1 MDLISTLIF
10 SAGVALIALVFHD
23 IFQGVVVPRWS
34 SRRWRIAPFFVDL
47 LWRGWRYLGQRRRD
61 VEAREDFLG
70 SYAPTAL
77 MLLLALWVALLITGY
92 GLCFWALRAFEE
104 PSPVNFFEAVYIA
117 GETFL
122 TIGYGDFKPISG
134 LSRLVALSAGASG
147 LAVFALVISFLFT
160 LYGTF
165 ERREVLIVTLDA
177 RAGNPAS
184 GVALLQ
190 TYAELD
196 LLDDL
201 PRLFSQWEEW
211 SAQVLQSHIAYPIL
225 PFFRSSHEGESWIAA
240 LGAVLDAATLLTTTV
255 CTGAIDRPELGSD
268 AAKNLENKCNQ
279 KQMGAAHIMIRIGC
293 HTVIDLSHWFG
304 FRHDEDPSPHPG
316 VEKIEFVLARRHL
329 ESAGYK
335 LRGEA
340 ESWADF
346 SRQRAVYALSLNELA
361 KHFAAPPAQWV
372 GDRSMIAQ
380 SAHRLPQKP
389 RNNL

>member
-1 MDLISTLIF
+1 MNLLRF
-10 SAGVALIALVFHD
+10 LEFLAGVVLIVLVFHD

-34 SRRWRIAPFFVDL
+34 SRKWRIGPYFVDKL
-47 LWRGWRYLGQRRRD
+47 WHLWRRLGERRRD
-61 VEAREDFLG
+61 VESREDFLG

-104 PSPVNFFEAVYIA
+104 PAPHNFFEAIYVA
-117 GETFL
+117 GETLL
-122 TIGYGDFKPISG
+122 TIGYGDFKPVSG
-134 LSRLVALSAGASG
+134 LSRFVALSAGASG

-177 RAGNPAS
+177 RAGNPPS
-184 GVALLQ
+184 GVALLEN
-190 TYAELD
+190 YAELD

-201 PRLFSQWEEW
+201 PRFFDNWEEW

-255 CTGAIDRPELGSD
+255 CTGS
-268 AAKNLENKCNQ
+268 KCGTR
-279 KQMGAAHIMIRIGC
+279 QMGAAHIMIRIGC

-304 FRHDEDPSPHPG
+304 FRHDEDLDPRPG
-316 VEKIEFVLARRHL
+316 VEKSEFLLARRHL
-329 ESAGYK
+329 LRAGFV
-335 LRGEA
+335 LREEE

-346 SRQRAVYALSLNELA
+346 SKQRAVYALSLNELA

-372 GDRSMIAQ
+372 GDRSMIGL
-380 SAHRLPQKP
+380 SAHRLPEKGQ
-389 RNNL
+389 RNSSNPNQNTDK

>member
-1 MDLISTLIF
+1 MILNCLFFLAGVSLITLI
-10 SAGVALIALVFHD
+10 FHD

-34 SRRWRIAPFFVDL
+34 SRRFRIAPWFVDR
-47 LWRGWRYLGQRRRD
+47 LWHVWRRLSERHKNI
-61 VEAREDFLG
+61 ESREDFLG

-77 MLLLALWVALLITGY
+77 MLLLGVWVLLLIMGY
-92 GLCFWALRAFEE
+92 GLCFWALRANEK

-122 TIGYGDFKPISG
+122 TIGYGEFTPQS
-134 LSRLVALSAGASG
+134 ALPRILALCAGASG
-147 LAVFALVISFLFT
+147 LATFALVISFLFT

-177 RAGNPAS
+177 RAGNPPS
-184 GVALLQ
+184 GVALLENC
-190 TYAELD
+190 AELD

-201 PRLFSQWEEW
+201 PQFFDKWEEW

-240 LGAVLDAATLLTTTV
+240 LGAVLNAATLLTTTV
-255 CTGAIDRPELGSD
+255 CTGE
-268 AAKNLENKCNQ
+268 KCGH

-304 FRHDEDPSPHPG
+304 FRHDEDADQRPG
-316 VEKIEFVLARRHL
+316 VEKMEFVLARRHL
-329 ESAGYK
+329 ERAGFT
-335 LRGEA
+335 LRDEE

-346 SRQRAVYALSLNELA
+346 SKQRAVYALSLNELA

-372 GDRSMIAQ
+372 GDRSMIGV
-380 SAHRLPQKP
+380 SSHRLPEKLRQKS
-389 RNNL
+389 RH